1 MHAFLRPAGQAMVFC
16 LVAMF
21 PSMLIAQLTTEVLEV
36 NGQSRTYLQY
46 LPEGFDVA
54 EHVGANAR

>member
-1 MHAFLRPAGQAMVFC
+1 MVFC
-16 LVAMF
+16 LAAMF

-46 LPEGFDVA
+46 LPEGFDAA
-54 EHVGANAR
+54 EQLPLMMCFHAVC